1 MLTKLVIA
9 NRGEIACRVIRTARA
24 MGIKTV
30 ALYSDADA
38 QARHVEMADEAVYL
52 GPSAPGESYLRGDLI
67 LQIAKNCGA
76 DAIHP
81 GYGFLSEN
89 AGFARA
95 CEQAGIR
102 FVGPGSDAI
111 DAMGSKSAAKAIM
124 EKAGVPLVP
133 GYHGDDQSDAVL
145 LAESTR
151 IGYPQLIKAA
161 FGGGG
166 KGMRV
171 VESAKEIQEA
181 IDSARREARSAFGND
196 KLLIERYL
204 RKPRHV
210 EVQVFADTHGNC
222 VYLSDRDC
230 SVQRR
235 HQKVIEEAP
244 APGLSDALRKQMGEA
259 AVAAARAIDYVGAG
273 TVEFLLD
280 TEANTGAKSG
290 ANTGAKSGDQQSFF
304 FMEMNTRLQVEH
316 PVTEMVTAQDLVRWQ
331 LLVAAG
337 EVLPLM
343 QHEIRIQGHAF
354 ESRIYA
360 EDPANHFLP
369 ACGTVQFLR
378 EPVQDA
384 HVRIDSGVR
393 QGDEISNFYDPMIAK
408 LITWD
413 VDRSAALSRMASAL
427 DEFKLTGLKHN
438 IAFLA
443 RICRHPQFAAAQLCT
458 DFIERNQTLLLTEQ
472 TVDNTAAL
480 PLAALYRLLWDNA
493 QQHAA
498 AQAGKLAEPDS
509 PWQQFSGMRLGA
521 PSRFDVM
528 LQDDEHQVHELI
540 LTRSANGEYLLMAGE
555 QPIRLRGELTADGMT
570 LTLNGHRMTI
580 TVARMGDD
588 FTLFMPLPDA
598 GIAPVHFRAV
608 KTHNED
614 SGDTHANPLNAPMNG
629 TVVTHLVEVGAK
641 VTKGQGLMVMEAMKM
656 EYTITAPADGKVSEF
671 FFKAGE
677 LVSDGILLL
686 AFDAD
691 TSADADSGTG
701 ADPSN
706 TGKARQA
713 EVTDAR

>member
-24 MGIKTV
+24 MGINTV

-38 QARHVEMADEAVYL
+38 NARHVTLADEAFYL
-52 GPSAPGESYLRGDLI
+52 GPSAPDESYLRGDII
-67 LQIAKNCGA
+67 LQIAKDYGA

-89 AGFARA
+89 AEFARS
-95 CEQAGIR
+95 CEQAGVR
-102 FVGPGSDAI
+102 FIGPGSDAI
-111 DAMGSKSAAKAIM
+111 DAMGSKSAAKTIM

-133 GYHGDDQSDAVL
+133 GYHGDNQSDAVL
-145 LAESTR
+145 LAESAR

-171 VESAKEIQEA
+171 VESAKEINKA

-210 EVQVFADTHGNC
+210 EVQVFADTHSNC

-280 TEANTGAKSG
+280 TEAKDDNSR
-290 ANTGAKSGDQQSFF
+290 FF

-316 PVTEMVTAQDLVRWQ
+316 PVTEMITGQDLVRWQ

-337 EVLPLM
+337 KPLPLI
-343 QHEIRIQGHAF
+343 QEEIRITGHAF

-369 ACGTVQFLR
+369 ASGTLSFLR
-378 EPVQDA
+378 EPAQSP

-413 VDRSAALSRMASAL
+413 EDRSSALARMASAL
-427 DEFKLTGLKHN
+427 DEFKLFGLKHN
-438 IAFLA
+438 IGFLG
-443 RICRHPQFAAAQLCT
+443 RICRHPQFAQAQLCT
-458 DFIERNQTLLLTEQ
+458 DFIERNQADLLAEPK
-472 TVDNTAAL
+472 VDIAAAL
-480 PLAALYRLLWDNA
+480 PIAALYRLLQEKA
-493 QQHAA
+493 QQPVRS
-498 AQAGKLAEPDS
+498 EPDS
-509 PWQQFSGMRLGA
+509 PWQSFSGMRLGA
-521 PSRFDVM
+521 PSRFNMM
-528 LQDDEHQVHELI
+528 LMDDNHKVHELI
-540 LTRSANGEYLLMAGE
+540 LTQAANGDFLLRGDLNQRSDDSEY
-555 QPIRLRGELTADGMT
+555 RLQGELTTDGLR
-570 LTLNGHRMTI
+570 LTINGHSLSV
-580 TVARMGDD
+580 TVARSGDD
-588 FTLFMPLPDA
+588 FTLFMPMQ
-598 GIAPVHFRAV
+598 GETGMTTVHFRAV
-608 KTHNED
+608 KTHSED
-614 SGDTHANPLNAPMNG
+614 TDHSQANPLNAPMNG
-629 TVVTHLVEVGAK
+629 TVVTHLVEVGAQ
-641 VTKGQGLMVMEAMKM
+641 VSKGQGLMVMEAMKM
-656 EYTITAPADGKVSEF
+656 EYSITAPADGRVTEF
-671 FFKAGE
+671 YFKAGE

-686 AFDAD
+686 AFEPASQ
-691 TSADADSGTG
+691 SASESESKD
-701 ADPSN
+701 N
-706 TGKARQA
+706 NA
-713 EVTDAR
+713 EVVDAS